1 MKNTYTSILILILL
15 HASFSSSAKI
25 WRVNNNTGVPADF
38 TTGAAAITGAAAGDT
53 IYFEP
58 STVAYGDLDIIKR
71 LVIIGP
77 GYWLAENGIRRNH
90 IPSATVGTVTFR
102 ATNASSSA
110 GSIIRGMV
118 TGNIHIQISDITI
131 ENNHIQ
137 SIIINNSVVISNILI
152 AKNWIPGGFTNSSFC
167 WPCSIWAGGNSIKS
181 NVLIKNN
188 FLGNPLSL
196 DVNFFFNGVIYNNIF
211 NSNVTIVNSIFYN
224 NILNAANPTI
234 SLNNSTS
241 TNNLSRNG
249 AVGSEDGNISNIDVD
264 ETPIFVGGSTI
275 DNQFN
280 LHANSPAKGAGIEEV
295 DCGMFGGQD
304 PYVLSGVVN
313 IPAVTRLMPQGST
326 TSDGTLKV
334 KISAVANK

>member
-38 TTGAAAITGAAAGDT
+38 TTGQAAITGAAAGDT

-58 STVAYGDLDIIKR
+58 STTAYGNLDLTKR

-90 IPSATVGTVTFR
+90 ILSGIIGEVTFR

-110 GSIIRGMV
+110 GSIVRGMV
-118 TGNIHIQISDITI
+118 IEGQISILVSDLVI
-131 ENNHIQ
+131 ENNYTGAFGR
-137 SIIINNSVVISNILI
+137 INFANTTAISNILI
-152 AKNWIPGGFTNSSFC
+152 AKNFINGGSYGHSFTMGAQSV
-167 WPCSIWAGGNSIKS
+167 S
-181 NVLIKNN
+181 NVLIRNN
-188 FLGNPLSL
+188 FFSSHFGTNSTS
-196 DVNFFFNGVIYNNIF
+196 FWNGVIYNNIF
-211 NSNVTIVNSIFYN
+211 NSSVTVANSIFYN
-224 NILNAANPTI
+224 NIFYGLAVLT
-234 SLNNSTS
+234 LTNSTS
-241 TNNLSRNG
+241 SNNLSRNA
-249 AVGSEDGNISNIDVD
+249 AVGSEDGNISNIDIT

-275 DNQFN
+275 DNSLI
-280 LHANSPAKGAGIEEV
+280 LHADSPAKGAGLSGV
-295 DCGMFGGQD
+295 DCGIFGGPD

-313 IPAVTRLMPQGST
+313 IPAVIRLMPEGAS
-326 TSDGTLKV
+326 SDGTLKV